1 MNKRKSIPDRKS
13 RQKENSY
20 IILKWKEVMAGRRY
34 FLVGNNS
41 CQDLAEIVNYKK
53 LIDLI

>member
-1 MNKRKSIPDRKS
+1 
-13 RQKENSY
+13 
-20 IILKWKEVMAGRRY
+20 MAGRRY